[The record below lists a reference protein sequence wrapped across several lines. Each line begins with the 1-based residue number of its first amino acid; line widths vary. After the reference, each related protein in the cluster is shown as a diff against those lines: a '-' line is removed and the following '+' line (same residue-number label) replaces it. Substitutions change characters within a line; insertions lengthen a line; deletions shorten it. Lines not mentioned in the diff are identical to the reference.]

1 MTTPISTVIV
11 DDEPPS
17 RRTLRL
23 LLDRQVDIRIAGE
36 CADGPAAVE
45 LITRTA
51 PDLVFLDVQI
61 PGADG
66 FEVLRRLGSSR
77 WSVVVFVTAYDH
89 YAVRAFEAH
98 AVDYLLKPFSDRRFD
113 EVLARARRAVRHR
126 NLEDVERRWAMLL
139 ADTASGALAAPGQLV
154 IRDGNRTLVLPWREI
169 EWVEA
174 DDYYSRIHAGP
185 RRPLIRRTL
194 RWLQSALDPHRFV
207 RIHRSAIVNLD
218 HVREVRATPSGEQ
231 QVVLASGATVRVSR
245 TYRDDLLKRLRSAQ
259 E

>member
-1 MTTPISTVIV
+1 MTAPISTVIV

-23 LLDRQVDIRIAGE
+23 LLDHQPDITITGE
-36 CADGPAAVE
+36 CADGPAAIE
-45 LITRTA
+45 LIARTA

-113 EVLARARRAVRHR
+113 DVLARARRAVRHR
-126 NLEDVERRWAMLL
+126 NLDDFERRCAALL
-139 ADTASGALAAPGQLV
+139 QDATSGAIAAPGQLV
-154 IRDGNRTLVLPWREI
+154 VRDGNRTLVLPWREI

-174 DDYYSRIHAGP
+174 DDYYSRIHAGAL
-185 RRPLIRRTL
+185 RPLVRRTL
-194 RWLQSALDPHRFV
+194 RWLQDALDPRRFV
-207 RIHRSAIVNLD
+207 RVHRSAIVNLD
-218 HVREVRATPSGEQ
+218 HVREVRATAGGDH
-231 QVVLASGATVRVSR
+231 QVVLVSGTTVRVSR
-245 TYRDDLLKRLRSAQ
+245 TYREDLTKRLRSIP